1 MLAIQDW
8 VERRSAA
15 RRYRVH
21 RMRPRKSIALAA
33 VLSIGAAGGCA
44 SVADR
49 SSDGAPPTAT
59 GTNPVAGGT
68 DTPISWSEIEALP
81 TPTPGIRAA
90 YGPLNDQF
98 GELRLPPGPGPH
110 AVAVLIHGGC
120 WLQEFDYAYFR
131 HLAAAIADLD
141 IATWTIEYRRV
152 GGAGGWPMTLLDVAD
167 AIDYLRE
174 LAGTHPLDLKRVVV
188 AGHSAGGHLALW
200 SATRH
205 QLAAESDLYRPSPL
219 PILGVIG
226 LAAIADLTTYRIGP
240 AQSCHSAVDALMGGT
255 PEAQADRYADASPP
269 SRLPLGVPI
278 VLVSGSD
285 DTIVPVSGVQAFA
298 DQAIAAGDQAHLEII
313 DGAGHFDPSVPDSP
327 AWPALR
333 DALLELIGSAG
344 SPSS

>member
-1 MLAIQDW
+1 MKLGNLF
-8 VERRSAA
+8 
-15 RRYRVH
+15 
-21 RMRPRKSIALAA
+21 ALAA
-33 VLSIGAAGGCA
+33 ALSLGITGGCA
-44 SVADR
+44 SASDR
-49 SSDGAPPTAT
+49 SSVSDLSPAVRSEPA
-59 GTNPVAGGT
+59 AR
-68 DTPISWSEIEALP
+68 DAAAPISWSEIQALP
-81 TPTPGIRAA
+81 SPPPGVRAA
-90 YGPLNDQF
+90 YGPLPDQF
-98 GELRLPPGPGPH
+98 GELHLPQGAGPH
-110 AVAVLIHGGC
+110 PVAVLIHGGC

-131 HLAAAIADLD
+131 HLAAAVADLG

-174 LAGTHPLDLKRVVV
+174 LAATHPLDLQRVVV

-200 SATRH
+200 SATRD